1 MSKLIALFS
10 LITILCVSIAAQDQ
24 IQGGKSQQ
32 KDFTVRVDT
41 SLVNVP
47 IAVLTR
53 DGKFISNLRRD
64 NFRVFEDGVEQ
75 EITHFKDTDEPFTV
89 VLLLDISDS
98 AKIKFQEIKDS
109 AIAFLDQLRSQ
120 DRALIVTF
128 DAKATV
134 IIKATSSKN
143 DLRTA
148 INRIQSG
155 SGTSVYDAVEMTFRE
170 QLNKIQGRKAIVMF
184 SDGVDQHSHQATSES
199 TLALAEEQDAPVYII
214 RYDTYEEGTRLQIP
228 GVRNMASIEIREGPT
243 KKDYEL
249 AQQYLHALSD
259 VSGGR
264 YYYADKPANLNQSF
278 ARIAEELRHQYVIGY
293 YPTNL
298 AATKKRREI
307 KVKVD
312 APNSVIRSRRN
323 YVYKTSTDNST
334 KP

>member
-1 MSKLIALFS
+1 MSKLIASFS
-10 LITILCVSIAAQDQ
+10 LITILCISVAAQAQ
-24 IQGGKSQQ
+24 NQRGKTQQ
-32 KDFTVRVDT
+32 ESFTVRVDT

-47 IAVLTR
+47 VAVLTR
-53 DGKFISNLRRD
+53 DGKFISDLRRQ
-64 NFRVFEDGVEQ
+64 NFRVFEDGIEQ

-98 AKIKFQEIKDS
+98 ARIKFQEIKDS

-120 DRALIVTF
+120 DRAQIVTF

-134 IIKATSSKN
+134 ITKATSNKD

-155 SGTSVYDAVEMTFRE
+155 SGTSVYDAIETVFRK
-170 QLNKIQGRKAIVMF
+170 QLNDIQGRKAIVMF
-184 SDGVDQHSHQATSES
+184 SDGVDQHSQQATSES

-214 RYDTYEEGTRLQIP
+214 RYDTYEEPIKLQIP
-228 GVRNMASIEIREGPT
+228 GVRNMSSIEIREGPT

-249 AQQYLHALSD
+249 AQQYLHTLSD

-264 YYYADKPANLNQSF
+264 YYYADKPANLKQSF

-312 APNSVIRSRRN
+312 APNAVIRSRRN
-323 YVYKTSTDNST
+323 YVYKTPNDTPV